1 MNAQLDLQPLRRAAS
16 SGSPDA
22 LLALAEALT
31 ARGDAGEARATLLPG
46 AHAGHADVQ
55 FALARLSLYDPDGA
69 RDVPQAIEW
78 LQRAERAQH
87 AGAAYL
93 LASISLGGVA
103 GDRDFGLMG
112 PRLLAAA
119 RAGLVPALRALAMV
133 FGRDRDNLTA
143 MRQSESLLAQA
154 AAQRDGV
161 SAALLA
167 ERMRHG
173 ELTGDADYSL
183 DDLDALAAQ
192 AGIARLPSLP
202 GLPVA
207 RNRPNS
213 GELHLGLEAYARAPA
228 FAVACQAPR
237 IAMAEGLLSS
247 EECRYV
253 IAMGMPH
260 LAPAQVVDPATGE
273 RIANPLLTAQQVSF
287 VPALED
293 FALRLLQWRMASA
306 MGTGLINA
314 EPLSL
319 LRYAPGEQYRPHR
332 DDLAPEILAAYQP
345 GAGQRSATVWC
356 YLNDVDAGGETVFP
370 VSGGVIAPA
379 AGRAVGLL
387 NLDAA
392 GQPDPDTLHAGLP
405 VERGEKWLATLWF
418 RERAYRAF

>member
-16 SGSPDA
+16 SGSPGA
-22 LLALAEALT
+22 LLALADALT
-31 ARGDAGEARATLLPG
+31 ARGEANEARAALLPG
-46 AHAGHADVQ
+46 AHAGHAEVQ

-69 RDVPQAIEW
+69 RDVPQAVEW
-78 LQRAERAQH
+78 LLRAERAKH
-87 AGAAYL
+87 AGASYL

-103 GDRDFGLMG
+103 VDRDFGLMG

-133 FGRDRDNLTA
+133 FGRDRDNRTA

-167 ERMRHG
+167 ERIRHG
-173 ELTGDADYSL
+173 ELVGDADYSL
-183 DDLDALAAQ
+183 DALDTVAAQ
-192 AGIARLPSLP
+192 AGIGRLPLLP
-202 GLPVA
+202 GVPVS
-207 RNRPNS
+207 RGSNG
-213 GELHLGLEAYARAPA
+213 GELHLGLEACVRAPA
-228 FAVACQAPR
+228 FAIACQAPK

-247 EECRYV
+247 EECRYL

-273 RIANPLLTAQQVSF
+273 RIANPLLTAQQMSF

-293 FALRLLQWRMASA
+293 FELRLLQLRMANA
-306 MGTGLINA
+306 MGTELTHA
-314 EPLSL
+314 EPLAL
-319 LRYAPGEQYRPHR
+319 LRYAPGEQYHPHR

-345 GAGQRSATVWC
+345 GAGQRSATLWC
-356 YLNDVDAGGETVFP
+356 YLNDVEAGGETVFP
-370 VSGGVIAPA
+370 ASGGVITPA

-392 GQPDPDTLHAGLP
+392 GRPDPDTVHASLA

-418 RERAYRAF
+418 RERGYRDF